1 MTGATLLTGL
11 LVIAAQAQVGW
22 DAERTKA
29 LQLRLDN
36 RTAEAVAV
44 LEGAVTRYPRE
55 AGAHY
60 ELADAMLEQVRTE
73 ALSGSPAVD
82 RSARLERVA
91 TLFRRAMTLDPQYR
105 QLAAAKL
112 VSVYEED
119 GFERPGEV
127 ERLSRDLMAMDA
139 ASGIW
144 AIKLAH
150 SLAAQQRCGDAG
162 RVLVDARATVDAD
175 RRLLLGMSMTDL
187 FMKCSDMPLSDA
199 RPLLESAEAI
209 AAESLKTT
217 PDDRD
222 VVLLQ
227 AAALT
232 ALASRLPEGPEK
244 SALEARGAEVTTRFM
259 DLNPGRQAALRGEA
273 PERVYDGFAY
283 LNEFLAD
290 GKIQEADQLLAS
302 MKTRHAAS
310 AEFWSSA
317 AFHHQQRGERDEA
330 IASAKRH
337 IALVPS
343 DPMPHALLAG
353 MYVGWAMDE
362 AAPRAQRLADLQAAQ
377 AACDA
382 ALQAGPTDTG
392 ALIGQAE
399 VLKAQ
404 AALEQDP
411 VRKEAVMAE
420 SRMWAA
426 RGAEAYKAQRKP

>member
-1 MTGATLLTGL
+1 MTGAMWLAGF
-11 LVIAAQAQVGW
+11 LVIAVQAPAGW

-36 RTAEAVAV
+36 RTAEAIAV
-44 LEGAVTRYPRE
+44 LEAAVTTYPRE
-55 AGAHY
+55 AGIHY
-60 ELADAMLEQVRTE
+60 ELADVLLEQVRTE
-73 ALSGSPAVD
+73 ALSGSPAAN
-82 RSARLERVA
+82 RGSRLERAA
-91 TLFRRAMTLDPQYR
+91 TLFRHAMTLGPQYR

-119 GFERPGEV
+119 GFERPAEV

-144 AIKLAH
+144 AIKLSH

-162 RVLVDARATVDAD
+162 RVLVKAQATVDAD

-187 FMKCSDMPLSDA
+187 FTKCTDMPLADA

-209 AAESLKTT
+209 AAEALKTT

-227 AAALT
+227 GAALT
-232 ALASRLPEGPEK
+232 ALASRLPDGPEK
-244 SALEARGAEVTTRFM
+244 TAIEARGAEVFSRFM
-259 DLNPGRQAALRGEA
+259 ALNPGRQAALRGEA
-273 PERVYDGFAY
+273 PERVYDGFSY

-290 GKIQEADQLLAS
+290 GKIQEADRLLAS
-302 MKTRHAAS
+302 MKSRHAES

-330 IASAKRH
+330 IAAAKRH
-337 IALVPS
+337 LALAPPGPLAHV
-343 DPMPHALLAG
+343 LLGG
-353 MYVGWAMDE
+353 MYAGWAMDE
-362 AAPRAQRLADLQAAQ
+362 AAPRTQRMADLQAAQ
-377 AACDA
+377 AAYDA
-382 ALQAGPTDTG
+382 AVQAGPNDPG
-392 ALIGQAE
+392 ALIGKAE

-411 VRKEAVMAE
+411 ARKQALLAE
-420 SRMWAA
+420 SRMWAERSA
-426 RGAEAYKAQRKP
+426 AAYKAQRTP

>member
-1 MTGATLLTGL
+1 M
-11 LVIAAQAQVGW
+11 VIVAQAQTGLE
-22 DAERTKA
+22 AERTRA
-29 LQLRLDN
+29 LELRLDN

-44 LEGAVTRYPRE
+44 LEAAVTKYPRE
-55 AGAHY
+55 AGVHY
-60 ELADAMLEQVRTE
+60 ELADALLEQVRVE
-73 ALSGSPAVD
+73 ALSGSPAAD
-82 RSARLERVA
+82 RVSRLERAA

-112 VSVYEED
+112 VSVYEEE
-119 GFERPGEV
+119 GFERPAEV

-162 RVLVDARATVDAD
+162 RVLVETRATVDAD

-187 FMKCSDMPLSDA
+187 FMKCPDMPLGDA
-199 RPLLESAEAI
+199 RPLLEAAEAI
-209 AAESLKTT
+209 AAEALKTT

-232 ALASRLPEGPEK
+232 ALASRLPDGAEK
-244 SALEARGAEVTTRFM
+244 TAIEARGAEVTSRFM

-273 PERVYDGFAY
+273 PERVFDGFSY

-290 GKIQEADQLLAS
+290 GKIQEADQLFAS

-317 AFHHQQRGERDEA
+317 AFYHQQRGDRDEA
-330 IASAKRH
+330 IAAAKH
-337 IALVPS
+337 LVALAPS
-343 DPMPHALLAG
+343 DPMPHVLLAG

-362 AAPRAQRLADLQAAQ
+362 AAPRAQQTADLQAAQ
-377 AACDA
+377 AAYDA
-382 ALQAGPTDTG
+382 ALQAGPNDTG
-392 ALIGQAE
+392 ALIGKAE
-399 VLKAQ
+399 VLKAL

-411 VRKEAVMAE
+411 ARRQALMAE
-420 SRMWAA
+420 SQMWAA